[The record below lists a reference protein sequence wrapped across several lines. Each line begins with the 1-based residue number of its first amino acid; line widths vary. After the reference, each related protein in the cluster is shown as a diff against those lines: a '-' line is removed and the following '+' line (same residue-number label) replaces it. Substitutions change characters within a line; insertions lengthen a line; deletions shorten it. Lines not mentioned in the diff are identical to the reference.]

1 MLLVK
6 NSSPDGL
13 RLAKN
18 TKIISK
24 KRKKINNRPT
34 MSERGKSEDERHGK
48 KNLGTLETKAAEGNR
63 KGVVCTETK

>member
-1 MLLVK
+1 
-6 NSSPDGL
+6 
-13 RLAKN
+13 
-18 TKIISK
+18 
-24 KRKKINNRPT
+24 